1 MKMNFSGFPFCAVLG
16 QDDMKNAL
24 IWNAVNPRIGG
35 VLLCGEKGTAKST
48 VVRGLAEVLPDCSV
62 VELPLNITEDRLV
75 GSIDIEAAISEGVR
89 KFEPGLL
96 KKADGNF
103 LYVDEVNLLS
113 DHIVSALL
121 ETAASGVNHV
131 EREGI
136 SYSHPSRFC
145 LIGSMNPEEGKLRPQ
160 FLDRFGLYVT
170 VESSKDVQ
178 ERAEIIRRE
187 LEYEKDPEKFRGS
200 FGEEQE
206 ELKEHLQ
213 KARKNLA
220 RVVVTEAAMKLA
232 AAISAEANCAGHRA
246 ELVITETARA
256 IAAWEGRTVLNQED
270 IRKAAEFA
278 LPHRMRELEEQ
289 PVENESRE
297 QPDQPENN
305 EPEKDG
311 PEDQAPED
319 HTPEQTSPENT
330 APEENSLENA
340 SQETTQSP
348 ESDQQPPEEPDTS
361 ESQPEKDSPE
371 KDDQPLPEEVQQIGK
386 TFQVNPWLKDSEV
399 HRAEKGS
406 GKRSLIRTSGSQGR
420 YVKAVQPR
428 GEFQELALDAT
439 LRAAAPFQ
447 RSRAH
452 NGMAFAIRKEDI
464 RTKIR
469 EKRAGNT
476 ILFVV
481 DASGSMGADKRMG
494 AVKGAICSLLNDAYQ
509 KRDRVGMIAFRK
521 RKAELLLDVTRS
533 VDLAKKELEIL
544 PTGGRTPLSAGLS
557 LARQVIQS
565 QKQKDKDCLPV
576 IVLLSDGRANAALG
590 EENPVKEALQEAALI
605 RQEGIKSI
613 VIDTENG
620 FIRLKLAVDLA
631 RELKADYFKLEDL
644 NAETLAGVVSE
655 TVKFS

>member
-1 MKMNFSGFPFCAVLG
+1 MKNAGFPFCAVLG
-16 QDDMKNAL
+16 QDNMKHAL

-89 KFEPGLL
+89 KLEPGLL
-96 KKADGNF
+96 KKADRNF

-121 ETAASGVNHV
+121 ETAASGINHV

-170 VESSKDVQ
+170 VGSNKDIQ

-187 LEYEKDPEKFRGS
+187 LEYEKDPETFRKNWS
-200 FGEEQE
+200 EEQE
-206 ELKEHLQ
+206 ELKEKLK
-213 KARKNLA
+213 KARKNLS

-246 ELVITETARA
+246 ELVITETAKA

-289 PVENESRE
+289 PEKNQPQE
-297 QPDQPENN
+297 QPDQPENHGV
-305 EPEKDG
+305 EE
-311 PEDQAPED
+311 QAPKE
-319 HTPEQTSPENT
+319 TSQEETSPENSALEEDT
-330 APEENSLENA
+330 AENKSN
-340 SQETTQSP
+340 
-348 ESDQQPPEEPDTS
+348 QQLGAEPPAAE
-361 ESQPEKDSPE
+361 ESQPE
-371 KDDQPLPEEVQQIGK
+371 EVQKIGR
-386 TFQVNPWLKDSEV
+386 TFQVTPWLKDSEV
-399 HRAEKGS
+399 HKVQKGS

-428 GEFQELALDAT
+428 GEFQDLALDAT

-452 NGMAFAIRKEDI
+452 NGMAFVIRREDI

-509 KRDRVGMIAFRK
+509 KRDKVGMIAFRK
-521 RKAELLLDVTRS
+521 RSAELLLTITRS

-576 IVLLSDGRANAALG
+576 IVLLSDGRANAAMG
-590 EENPVKEALQEAALI
+590 EENPVKEALYEAALI
-605 RQEGIKSI
+605 SQEGIKCI
-613 VIDTENG
+613 VIDTETG

-631 RELKADYFKLEDL
+631 RELRADYLKLEDL
-644 NAETLAGVVSE
+644 NAENLAGAVSE